1 MPELS
6 FSDLSFYLAGVLLI
20 AGSVFA
26 IGGAVGVLRFPD
38 VFARMHAASK
48 AGIAGSGLALIAV
61 ALAAADLGFSS
72 RALLAL
78 AFFMLTTPLSAHL
91 LARAVF
97 RSRAASLTDKSAMG
111 NNTDDSLS

>member
-1 MPELS
+1 MSE
-6 FSDLSFYLAGVLLI
+6 LSFYLAGLLLL
-20 AGSVFA
+20 AGGVFA

-48 AGIAGSGLALIAV
+48 AGIAGSGLALLAV
-61 ALAAADLGFSS
+61 ALAAGDLGISA

-97 RSRAASLTDKSAMG
+97 RSRASLTKKSAME
-111 NNTDDSLS
+111 NNTGDSLS

>member
-6 FSDLSFYLAGVLLI
+6 FSELAFYLAGLLLI
-20 AGSVFA
+20 AGGVFA

-48 AGIAGSGLALIAV
+48 AGIAGSGLALIAAAV
-61 ALAAADLGFSS
+61 AAADIGFSS

-97 RSRAASLTDKSAMG
+97 RSHPSSLTDKPAMG
-111 NNTDDSLS
+111 KNTGDSLS